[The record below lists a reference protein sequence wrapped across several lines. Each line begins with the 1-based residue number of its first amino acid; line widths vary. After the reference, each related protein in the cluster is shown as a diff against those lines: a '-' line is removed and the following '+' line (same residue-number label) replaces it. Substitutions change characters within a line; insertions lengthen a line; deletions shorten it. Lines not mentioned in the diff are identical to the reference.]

1 MMIFMFLQPTQDAIA
16 RAAALIQS
24 GELVVFPTETVYGLG
39 ADATNEVAV
48 AKIYAAKNRPSYNP
62 LIVHVDSLAMFESL
76 CVPDARA
83 DTLART
89 LWPGPLT
96 MVLPARPN
104 NNLAVNVTAGLDTVA
119 VRMPAHPVA
128 HELIRVSGR
137 PIAAPSANESGSLS
151 PTRPEHVARR
161 LASEGIC
168 VLAGGATNIGL
179 ESTVLDLTEPVA
191 KILRSGA
198 IGIDELEPLI
208 GDVVFAD
215 GTEIIRAPGQLK
227 RHYATN
233 TPLRLNAID
242 VKEGEAFLGF
252 GNTGFIG
259 ASNVGF
265 ARDLPH
271 THFLNLSPEGDLHQ
285 AATNLYAMLDE
296 LDQSDAKMIAVQRIP
311 DQGLGIAINDRL
323 KRAAVPKEE
332 N

>member
-1 MMIFMFLQPTQDAIA
+1 MFLQPTPDAIT

-39 ADATNEVAV
+39 ADATSQEAV
-48 AKIYAAKNRPSYNP
+48 AKIYALKNRPSYNP
-62 LIVHVDSLAMFESL
+62 LIVHVDSLAMCEAL
-76 CVPDARA
+76 CVFDDRA
-83 DTLART
+83 QTLAET

-96 MVLPARPN
+96 LVLPVRAGN
-104 NNLAVNVTAGLDTVA
+104 GLAANVTAGLSTVA

-128 HELIRVSGR
+128 HALIQQAGM
-137 PIAAPSANESGSLS
+137 PIAAPSANISGTLS

-161 LASEGIC
+161 LMAEGVC
-168 VLAGGATNIGL
+168 VLAGGATSIGL
-179 ESTVLDLTEPVA
+179 ESTVLDLTAGVA

-198 IGIDELEPLI
+198 IGIEELEPLI

-215 GTEIIRAPGQLK
+215 GTEIIKAPGQLK

-259 ASNVGF
+259 VAGIGF
-265 ARDLPH
+265 ARDLPY
-271 THFLNLSPEGDLHQ
+271 THFRNLSAEGDLHQ

-296 LDQSDAKMIAVQRIP
+296 LDQAGTKMIAVQKIP
-311 DQGLGIAINDRL
+311 EQGLGIAINDRL

-332 N
+332 D